1 MSLTQQTLILIA
13 IPFVFQLIFVFVLT
27 DKIQQLER
35 QYAIE
40 AHFTR
45 IMTVANSIFVSVI
58 GLSGAE
64 TIYRATQQP
73 QFKISFESGLQLL
86 AKKRKELGELVA
98 HDTGNDLTL
107 RNMLRVVD
115 QAIAVLAEARTSF
128 ENDDEL
134 GIKMAYVKISQFVPK
149 LLKMNDSLL
158 ANQQRTN
165 QQNLEAQ
172 RKAQT
177 DVLVTVYG
185 GLVANLLLVASMMLY
200 FKETTSRRFKVL
212 SNNIIAVGR
221 EESLKERLSRGD
233 EISSLDEVVHQVAA
247 TLEEARRKRAEAEA
261 AKGQIVAMVTHDLR
275 SPLTSL
281 ALALNMLKSGDID
294 RTSDRATATL
304 GRAEKSVAQLVA
316 LINDLLDVDRIE
328 SGMLSLER
336 SNCRDE
342 ELVTEAIEL
351 IDYMGQSRTITLE
364 SKCAGLELSCDK
376 GRIVR
381 VLTNLLVNAIKF
393 SPANSTVTVSSRVVT
408 NQDGAGKG
416 FSNSARGADG
426 ASSGMGEPSGG
437 TSSGAA
443 GSSGAV
449 SSGLKERSGGTSSGS
464 VEGPPVSGSSRG
476 DWIEFRVTDH
486 GDGIPE
492 SERKRIF
499 DKYAQVDPGGLIE
512 KQGSGLGLAIC
523 KSFIDVHGGTIGVDS
538 TTGDNSGSSF
548 WFRIPAR

>member
-1 MSLTQQTLILIA
+1 
-13 IPFVFQLIFVFVLT
+13 
-27 DKIQQLER
+27 
-35 QYAIE
+35 
-40 AHFTR
+40 
-45 IMTVANSIFVSVI
+45 MTVANSIFVSVI

-86 AKKRKELGELVA
+86 AKKRKELGELVE

-115 QAIAVLAEARTSF
+115 QAIAVLSEARSSF

-328 SGMLSLER
+328 SGMLSLDC
-336 SNCRDE
+336 SICRDE
-342 ELVTEAIEL
+342 ELVAEAIEL
-351 IDYMGQSRTITLE
+351 IDYMGQSRGITLE

-393 SPANSTVTVSSRVVT
+393 SPANSTVTVSSRAVA
-408 NQDGAGKG
+408 NEDGAGRG
-416 FSNSARGADG
+416 FSGSPGGSDAASSGMAERSGG
-426 ASSGMGEPSGG
+426 ASSGSV
-437 TSSGAA
+437 A
-443 GSSGAV
+443 G
-449 SSGLKERSGGTSSGS
+449 
-464 VEGPPVSGSSRG
+464 PHVSGSSG
-476 DWIEFRVTDH
+476 GEWIEFRVTDH

-492 SERKRIF
+492 SECKRIF
-499 DKYAQVDPGGLIE
+499 DKYTQVDPGGMIE
-512 KQGSGLGLAIC
+512 RQGSGLGLAIC

-538 TTGDNSGSSF
+538 TTGENSGSSF